1 MELEKKLAI
10 LADAAKYDASCASS
24 GTTKRNSRAST
35 GIGSTTGT
43 GICHSYTP
51 DGRCVSLLKILLTN
65 FCIYDCLYCINRI
78 SSDVPRARFTTDEV
92 VQLTLDFYRRN
103 YIEGLFLSSG
113 IIRNPDYTMEQVVTV
128 ARTLRV
134 DHQFRGYIH
143 LKTIPEASAAL
154 IEEAGR
160 WADRISLNIE
170 LPTVASLTQL
180 APEKNLHRT
189 KAAMANIKERIDE
202 FKSARH
208 ESRKTP
214 AFAPA
219 GQSTQMI
226 VGATDVSDATILEQ
240 AASLYSEYRLRRVY
254 YSAYSPIPRASSRL
268 PAIAPPLV
276 REHRLYQADWLIRFY
291 GFDVRELTTD
301 HAQNLDLSTDPKLAW
316 ALRNRQIFPVDL
328 NKAPRQLLLR
338 IPGIGAKSVDRI
350 LKVRRWHK
358 IRTTDLPRFR
368 LSVEKVLPFV
378 IVADHN
384 PAALTLDADRLGERV
399 RPPNRQLDLFD
410 TSVSAVTGQL

>member
-1 MELEKKLAI
+1 MELARKLAI

-24 GTTKRNSRAST
+24 GTSKRNSRASK

-65 FCIYDCLYCINRI
+65 YCIYDCLYCINRI
-78 SSDVPRARFTTDEV
+78 SSDVPRARFTIDEV
-92 VQLTLDFYRRN
+92 VQLALDFYRRN

-113 IIRNPDYTMEQVVTV
+113 IIRNPDYTMEQVVAV

-134 DHQFRGYIH
+134 EHQFRGYIH
-143 LKTIPEASAAL
+143 LKTIPEASPAL

-160 WADRISLNIE
+160 WADRISINIE
-170 LPTVASLTQL
+170 LPTVASLAQL
-180 APEKNLHRT
+180 APEKNLTRT
-189 KAAMANIKERIDE
+189 RAAMGAIKERIDHA
-202 FKSARH
+202 KSERR
-208 ESRKTP
+208 ESRKAP

-226 VGATDVSDATILEQ
+226 VGATTTSDATILEQ
-240 AASLYSEYRLRRVY
+240 AASLYSEHKLRRVY
-254 YSAYSPIPRASSRL
+254 YSAYSPIPDASSKL

-276 REHRLYQADWLIRFY
+276 REHRLYQADWLMRFY
-291 GFDVRELTTD
+291 GFEVRELTTD
-301 HAQNLDLSTDPKLAW
+301 GAPDLDLSVDPKLAW
-316 ALRNRQIFPVDL
+316 ALRNRHVFPVNL

-338 IPGIGAKSVDRI
+338 IPGIGTKSVERI

-358 IRTTDLPRFR
+358 IRVADLPRLH
-368 LSVEKVLPFV
+368 LSMDKVLPFV

-384 PAALTLDADRLGERV
+384 PAALALDGDRLVERFK
-399 RPPNRQLDLFD
+399 PANRQLDLFD
-410 TSVSAVTGQL
+410 ASASAVTGQL